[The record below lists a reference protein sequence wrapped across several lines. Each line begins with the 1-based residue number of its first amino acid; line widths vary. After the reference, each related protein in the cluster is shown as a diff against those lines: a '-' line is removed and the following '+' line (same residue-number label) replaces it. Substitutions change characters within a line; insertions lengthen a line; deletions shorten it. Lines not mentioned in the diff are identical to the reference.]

1 MLYFVGRRLVSPVV
15 RAVFRMRFSGLENI
29 PEHGGLILCSNHL
42 SVIDPVFLAVA
53 VKRQIRYMAKSELFD
68 DHGGLARRLLYA
80 LGAFP
85 VRRNTG
91 DAGSVKTAVSIVE
104 EGGVLGIFP
113 QGGCV
118 RGDVP
123 FRPKAGIALVA
134 SRAQSPVLP
143 ACIDGGGTIKPLR
156 RVTVRFGP
164 VIPFEALGLEDDSR
178 ESLRRA
184 SQIIARRVTSLLEEK
199 D

>member
-1 MLYFVGRRLVSPVV
+1 MLYSAGRFLASPAV

-29 PEHGGLILCSNHL
+29 PDRGGLIVCSNHL
-42 SVIDPVFLAVA
+42 SVLDPVFLAVA

-68 DHGGLARRLLYA
+68 DHGRPIARLLHA

-91 DAGSVKTAVSIVE
+91 DAEAVRTAVSIVE
-104 EGGVLGIFP
+104 AGGVLGIFP

-118 RGDVP
+118 GRDVP
-123 FRPKAGIALVA
+123 FRAKAGIALIA
-134 SRAQSPVLP
+134 AKARAPVLP
-143 ACIDGGGTIKPLR
+143 ACIDSAEKIRPLR

-164 VIPFEALGLEDDSR
+164 VIPFEALRLENDTR

-184 SQIIARRVTSLLEEK
+184 SQIIARRVNSLLEEK
-199 D
+199 S